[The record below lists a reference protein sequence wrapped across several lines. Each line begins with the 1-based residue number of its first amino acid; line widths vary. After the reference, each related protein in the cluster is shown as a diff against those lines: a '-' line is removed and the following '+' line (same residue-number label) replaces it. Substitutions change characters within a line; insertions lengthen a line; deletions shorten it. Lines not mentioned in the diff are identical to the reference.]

1 MYYTRLLSRE
11 GEHAI
16 ISTLR
21 GFTINLF
28 VALIVDDCVCPGGGE
43 VLGSVK
49 LRQETIK
56 YDLKTSFPSEFCVP
70 HGNGA
75 SHHRISLQVSGKELL
90 NELRIHWT
98 VCNTL
103 PKYENITL

>member
-1 MYYTRLLSRE
+1 MC
-11 GEHAI
+11 
-16 ISTLR
+16 
-21 GFTINLF
+21 
-28 VALIVDDCVCPGGGE
+28 VAPEGGE
-43 VLGSVK
+43 GFGFLK

-70 HGNGA
+70 HGKEA

-103 PKYENITL
+103 PKYGHITL